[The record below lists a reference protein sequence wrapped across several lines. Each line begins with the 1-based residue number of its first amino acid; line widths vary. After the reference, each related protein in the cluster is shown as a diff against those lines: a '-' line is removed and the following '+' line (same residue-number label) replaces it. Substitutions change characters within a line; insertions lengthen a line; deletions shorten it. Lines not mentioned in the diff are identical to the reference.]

1 MLSSFTNV
9 HGSFPNIQARMN
21 NLAGTQ
27 PSVVGMSGSG
37 PRFQSLSDFEKEQ
50 DELQAQ
56 IDQGYLNA
64 QPTRARTGLPA
75 ASRPRNVP
83 DVSGILLEEQALQ
96 EMGSTNWVGTLLE
109 YHQANAINPPP
120 EYIEHR
126 ISEQRFGC
134 SVIIKQ
140 KAEPI
145 TTLASFSN
153 KKDAKKFI
161 SKLAVDWLIS
171 QNLMPSTGAV
181 KFPKTPIA
189 APIPDARERSTSPT
203 PYPSLV
209 PGLCITLG
217 FNPPAYRLTRMS
229 EGTSFY
235 EIYADFGSD
244 PRVDGPVGKLT
255 NIYGKNKAREACAK
269 EVFKFLKAMERS
281 REEGNLAQQGEE
293 RRTVEEPQPQHE
305 DSDSNANDQNS
316 IVHGI

>member
-1 MLSSFTNV
+1 M
-9 HGSFPNIQARMN
+9 QARMN
-21 NLAGTQ
+21 NLAG
-27 PSVVGMSGSG
+27 PPASVVGMSGSG

-56 IDQGYLNA
+56 IDQDSLNA
-64 QPTRARTGLPA
+64 QPTRSRTGLSA

-96 EMGSTNWVGTLLE
+96 EMGSTNWVGRLLE
-109 YHQANAINPPP
+109 YHQANAIKPLP
-120 EYIEHR
+120 EYTEHR

-140 KAEPI
+140 KNEPI
-145 TTLASFSN
+145 TTLTTFSN

-161 SKLAVDWLIS
+161 SKLAIDWLIS
-171 QNLMPSTGAV
+171 QNHMPSTGAV
-181 KFPKTPIA
+181 KSPKTPIA
-189 APIPDARERSTSPT
+189 TPVPDARERSTSPT

-209 PGLCITLG
+209 PGHCISLG

-244 PRVDGPVGKLT
+244 PRINGPVGKLT
-255 NIYGKNKAREACAK
+255 NIYGKNKAKEACAK
-269 EVFKFLKAMERS
+269 EVFKFLKAIERL
-281 REEGNLAQQGEE
+281 REQGIVAQQGEE

-305 DSDSNANDQNS
+305 DSDPNANDQYS
-316 IVHGI
+316 VVSGI

>member
-9 HGSFPNIQARMN
+9 YGSFPNIQARMN

-27 PSVVGMSGSG
+27 ASVVGMAGSG
-37 PRFQSLSDFEKEQ
+37 ARFQSLSDFEKEQ

-56 IDQGYLNA
+56 IDQDNLSV
-64 QPTRARTGLPA
+64 QPTRSRTGLPA

-96 EMGSTNWVGTLLE
+96 EMGNTNWVGKLLE
-109 YHQANAINPPP
+109 YHQANAIIPPP
-120 EYIEHR
+120 EYIEHQV
-126 ISEQRFGC
+126 SEQRFGC
-134 SVIIKQ
+134 SVIIRQ
-140 KAEPI
+140 KTEPI
-145 TTLASFSN
+145 TTLASFSK

-161 SKLAVDWLIS
+161 SKLAIDWLIS

-189 APIPDARERSTSPT
+189 TPIPDTRERSTSPT

-209 PGLCITLG
+209 PGLCIALG
-217 FNPPAYRLTRMS
+217 FNPPAYRLKLMS

-244 PRVDGPVGKLT
+244 TRVDGPVGKLT
-255 NIYGKNKAREACAK
+255 DIYGQKKAKEACAK
-269 EVFKFLKAMERS
+269 EVFKFLKAIERS
-281 REEGNLAQQGEE
+281 READIVAQQGEE
-293 RRTVEEPQPQHE
+293 RRSVEEPQSQHE
-305 DSDSNANDQNS
+305 DSDSNANDQYS
-316 IVHGI
+316 AVSGI